1 MKLYSIEYYEVQA
14 KDCSWKLPEKFE
26 TLKDAIK
33 GGEEMNKREA
43 EKGYKP
49 SEWIVTRTTWSRCFE
64 DDWKFISEQSTT
76 IAMSID

>member
-1 MKLYSIEYYEVQA
+1 MQFLSKEYYEVQSPTQ
-14 KDCSWKLPEKFE
+14 SWKLPETFE

-33 GGEEMNKREA
+33 GGKEMNKREVK
-43 EKGYKP
+43 KGYKP
-49 SEWIVTRTTWSRCFE
+49 SEWIVTRTTWNRCFD